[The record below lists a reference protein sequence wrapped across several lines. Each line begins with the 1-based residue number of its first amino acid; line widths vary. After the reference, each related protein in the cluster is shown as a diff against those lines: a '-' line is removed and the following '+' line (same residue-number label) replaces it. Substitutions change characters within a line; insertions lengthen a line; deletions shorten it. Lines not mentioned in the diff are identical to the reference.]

1 MRDYLNDI
9 IAHTSALGI
18 IDLVKIVGTDTDTSI
33 VASSEDRTVIIN
45 GKFKSP
51 NPNFIGTFGM
61 PNLSKLK
68 TILSFDDYDENSKI
82 NTILTKDEEGNDVPS
97 TIHFETQN
105 GDFTNDYR
113 LMAKSVVDNKV
124 KQIIFKGTTW
134 NIEFEPSIASILR
147 LKKQQ
152 QVHSDDT
159 VFTVIVSNNELKIHF
174 GDPSSHSGN
183 FTFERDVVGTLNTK
197 WQFPV
202 KQVLDIFSLSGDKL
216 FRISDQGVAEIVVD
230 SGLATYSYL
239 IPSHTK

>member
-1 MRDYLNDI
+1 MKDFLQDLV
-9 IAHTSALGI
+9 AHTHSLGFLP
-18 IDLVKIVGTDTDTSI
+18 LVKVSATDTETNIESM
-33 VASSEDRTVIIN
+33 AEDRSVILN
-45 GKFKSP
+45 AKTKEP
-51 NPNFIGTFGM
+51 VENLEGTFGM

-68 TILSFDDYDENSKI
+68 TIFSFDDYDENSKI